1 MARAAKPRP
10 IFAPVGEVPI
20 TRAIIRGFLKDFEK
34 SVDCDV
40 LIVGAGPSGLVAGM
54 DLARAGYN
62 VAIVEEA
69 NFLGGGFWMGGYQ
82 MNKVTVRKPGH
93 LLLEEIGCPYEEVE
107 AGLCLIDAAHACSKL
122 IAAAFDAG
130 VRFIQMTRAT
140 DLVLRNGRVEG
151 LVINYASVYA
161 LPKGL
166 GHVDPIALQ
175 SRIVIDATGH
185 DAAMVVKLR
194 KRTGEQPIPGNG
206 AMWIESSEDLVVQ
219 NTRFVYP
226 GLMIA
231 GLAVAAVDG
240 SPRMGPTFGAM
251 FLSGRR
257 AAELAIDELRGKRRA
272 KAPGKKNPPRRP
284 AR

>member
-1 MARAAKPRP
+1 MARTTKPKP
-10 IFAPVGEVPI
+10 IIAPVGEVPI
-20 TRAIIRGFLKDFEK
+20 TRAIVRGFVADFEK
-34 SVDCDV
+34 SIDCDV

-54 DLARAGYN
+54 DLARAGFN

-82 MNKVTVRKPGH
+82 MSKVTVRKPGH

-107 AGLCLIDAAHACSKL
+107 EGLCLIDAAHGCYKL

-166 GHVDPIALQ
+166 GHVDPVALQ

-194 KRTGEQPIPGNG
+194 KRTGDAPIPGNG
-206 AMWIESSEDLVVQ
+206 AMWIESSEDLVVH
-219 NTRFVYP
+219 NTRFIYP

-257 AAELAIDELRGKRRA
+257 AAELAIKELRGK
-272 KAPGKKNPPRRP
+272 KKSPPPRKP
-284 AR
+284 ATVRNQSR